1 MQAALDKYCH
11 DSQADL
17 DLESFVEV
25 MLNMSAEIDAVV
37 RSEQGELFF
46 EESNLRAIYE
56 QIHAQVDSIKQETV
70 NEVFLNVVE

>member
-1 MQAALDKYCH
+1 
-11 DSQADL
+11 
-17 DLESFVEV
+17 

-56 QIHAQVDSIKQETV
+56 
-70 NEVFLNVVE
+70 